1 MAKQS
6 FLDYTGLCEFWDN
19 LKNYIKS
26 QGVGV
31 TTEDV
36 QKMIDAS
43 DDGVK
48 LSDDNGYEA
57 LEIGD

>member
-43 DDGVK
+43 DNGLK
-48 LSDDNGYEA
+48 LSSDNTYLPLDE
-57 LEIGD
+57 L

>member
-26 QGVGV
+26 QGIGV
-31 TTEDV
+31 TTEDI

-43 DDGVK
+43 DNGLK
-48 LSDDNGYEA
+48 LSSDNTYLPLDE
-57 LEIGD
+57 L

>member
-19 LKNYIKS
+19 LKIYIKS
-26 QGVGV
+26 QGLGI

-43 DDGVK
+43 DNGLK
-48 LSDDNGYEA
+48 LSSDNTYLPLDE
-57 LEIGD
+57 L

>member
-1 MAKQS
+1 MTKKE
-6 FLDYTGLCEFWDN
+6 FLDYTGFCIFWDN
-19 LKNYIKS
+19 LKNYIES

-43 DDGVK
+43 NNGLK
-48 LSDDNGYEA
+48 LSDDNTYLPLDE
-57 LEIGD
+57 L